1 MIPRKM
7 EQIERLGNDLED
19 QVKKGELLEARASE
33 AERRLLELGHKLERV
48 STCR

>member
-33 AERRLLELGHKLERV
+33 AERRLLELG
-48 STCR
+48 